1 MARQIRANQ
10 TVRSKHKFETPSQLR
25 APDGSTPYHCGDY
38 DKDSDFYLQDFI
50 STQSSVLVWFHSS
63 DKEKTHDHRGF
74 QFEYTKVR
82 YSLIYVNRDVFGFFT
97 VF

>member
-25 APDGSTPYHCGDY
+25 APDGSTPYHCGNY
-38 DKDSDFYLQDFI
+38 DKDSDFYLPDFI